1 MIEKTYC
8 GKETEVTLTK
18 YELEC
23 MLDEAKNRGRCEA
36 TKENEKLKEVL
47 RVVGEW
53 IKIVT
58 DE

>member
-8 GKETEVTLTK
+8 GKETEVTRTK

-23 MLDEAKNRGRCEA
+23 MLDEAKKLGRCEVA
-36 TKENEKLKEVL
+36 KESQRLKEVL
-47 RVVGEW
+47 RVVGEL
-53 IKIVT
+53 IKIVP